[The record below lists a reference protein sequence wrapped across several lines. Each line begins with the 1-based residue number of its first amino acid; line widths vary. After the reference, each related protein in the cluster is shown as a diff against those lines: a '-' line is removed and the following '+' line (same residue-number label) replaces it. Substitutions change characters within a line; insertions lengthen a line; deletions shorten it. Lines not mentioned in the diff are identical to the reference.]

1 MKTAKALLVAMMSC
15 VALGA
20 TAEEPKPAADAAMAG
35 LRPVY
40 GRLKDIN
47 VRAAEKMPEESY
59 GFKPTP
65 EVKTFGQFVGHLA
78 DSNMAMCRAAMGE
91 PFKFSDEIEKGKSSK
106 ADLVKALKD
115 SYAFCD
121 KVMGLSDADLG
132 KPMKFFGADSSRFA
146 AVDLLVG
153 HGFEHYGNMVTYMRM
168 KGLVPPSSEPPPAAP
183 KPEVKSE
190 SKGAEP
196 EKK

>member
-1 MKTAKALLVAMMSC
+1 MKTAGPVLVAMSF

-20 TAEEPKPAADAAMAG
+20 IAEEPKPPADAAMAG

-40 GRLKDIN
+40 GRMKDIN

-78 DSNMAMCRAAMGE
+78 DSNMTMCRAAMGE
-91 PFKFSDEIEKGKSSK
+91 GFKFSDEIEKGKTSK

-121 KVMGLSDADLG
+121 KVMGMSDADLG

-146 AVDLLVG
+146 ALDLLVG
-153 HGFEHYGNMVTYMRM
+153 HGFEHYGNMVTYMRI
-168 KGLVPPSSEPPPAAP
+168 KGLVPPSSEPPAAP
-183 KPEVKSE
+183 KSAEKPEPKA
-190 SKGAEP
+190 GAS

>member
-1 MKTAKALLVAMMSC
+1 MNAARAVLVAMSC

-20 TAEEPKPAADAAMAG
+20 IAEEPKPVADAAMAG

-40 GRLKDIN
+40 GRVKDIN

-65 EVKTFGQFVGHLA
+65 EVKTFGQLVGHLA
-78 DSNMAMCRAAMGE
+78 DSNTAMCRAAMGE
-91 PFKFSDEIEKGKSSK
+91 GFKFSDEIEKGKTSK

-121 KVMGLSDADLG
+121 KVMGMTDADLG

-146 AVDLLVG
+146 ALDLLVG
-153 HGFEHYGNMVTYMRM
+153 HGFEHYGNMVTYMRI
-168 KGLVPPSSEPPPAAP
+168 KGLVPPSSEPPAAP
-183 KPEVKSE
+183 KSAEKPEP
-190 SKGAEP
+190 KGGAS

>member
-1 MKTAKALLVAMMSC
+1 MKAARTLLVAMSC
-15 VALGA
+15 MALGA
-20 TAEEPKPAADAAMAG
+20 TAEEPKPTADPAMAG
-35 LRPVY
+35 IRPVY
-40 GRLKDIN
+40 GRVKDIN

-78 DSNMAMCRAAMGE
+78 DSNMTMCRAALGE
-91 PFKFSDEIEKGKSSK
+91 PFKFSDEIEKSKSSK

-121 KVMGLSDADLG
+121 KVIAMSDADLG
-132 KPMKFFGADSSRFA
+132 KPMKFFGMDSSRFA

-153 HGFEHYGNMVTYMRM
+153 HGFEHYGNMVTYMRI

-183 KPEVKSE
+183 KPEVKPE
-190 SKGAEP
+190 AKGAAP
-196 EKK
+196 DKK